1 MAGTTARPEA
11 IDQARTRLAQRA
23 RESGVKLRVDVN
35 TGRWYATSVSR
46 PGMEHFCTAHSCTC
60 EGFIRHQRCIHHSAV
75 LACIG
80 WLPDAADDPG
90 DTAA

>member
-1 MAGTTARPEA
+1 MASTTSRPET

-46 PGMEHFCTAHSCTC
+46 PGLEHFVTAHSCTC
-60 EGFIRHQRCIHHSAV
+60 EGFIRRQRCVHHSAV
-75 LACIG
+75 LAAIG
-80 WLPDAADDPG
+80 WLPDAADDPD